1 MVKLGVRTR
10 LLLAVVAVG
19 EGEGDPS
26 AARIEFPV
34 IVSLEKPGRQLPREA
49 DSCLR
54 GDLRSMAG
62 VVSTTVSGGVAAA
75 GEEGGREGE
84 ASFSQEAEEGWRS
97 SFPGLISLR
106 GLRRTCSYTK
116 KSVY

>member
-10 LLLAVVAVG
+10 LLAAVVAVG

-62 VVSTTVSGGVAAA
+62 VVSAVSGGVAAA

-84 ASFSQEAEEGWRS
+84 ASLSQEAEGWRS

-106 GLRRTCSYTK
+106 GLRRT
-116 KSVY
+116 

>member
-10 LLLAVVAVG
+10 LLLVVVAVG

-34 IVSLEKPGRQLPREA
+34 MVSLEKPGRLPLREA
-49 DSCLR
+49 VSCLR

-62 VVSTTVSGGVAAA
+62 VVSAVSGGVPAA

-84 ASFSQEAEEGWRS
+84 ASFSQEAEGWRS

-106 GLRRTCSYTK
+106 GLRRTCSYTHI
-116 KSVY
+116 SFY